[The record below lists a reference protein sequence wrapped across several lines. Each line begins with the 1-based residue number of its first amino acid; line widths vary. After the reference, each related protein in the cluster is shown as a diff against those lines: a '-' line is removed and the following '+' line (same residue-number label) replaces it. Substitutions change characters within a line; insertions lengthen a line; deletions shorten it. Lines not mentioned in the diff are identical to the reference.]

1 MKTRIIS
8 GIVLLGL
15 LISTL
20 VIGNWYLYFVCL
32 TVSFIGLFEL
42 YRVFEMEASMPAWI
56 GYASTLALYIS
67 LKLGLGF
74 HFEIF
79 IITACLI
86 ALLTAYVL
94 MYPRLH
100 ASNIMAAIFGVVYVS
115 LMISF
120 IFRLRISAG
129 GATTVWLI
137 FLGSWVNDTCAYF
150 TGYFAGKHKMAPEL
164 SPKKTIEGA
173 IGGIAGSTIVGLIYG
188 IIVNA
193 VGTELHG
200 NVILIFT
207 LTGLIGAFGG
217 IIGDLAASAIKRNR
231 NIKDYGKLIPG
242 HGGILDRFDSVILT
256 APIVYWIVFFM
267 GIR

>member
-8 GIVLLGL
+8 GAVILGI

-32 TVSFIGLFEL
+32 AVSLIGLFEL
-42 YRVFEMEASMPAWI
+42 YRVLEMEASMPAWI
-56 GYASTLALYIS
+56 GYASTLVLYIS
-67 LKLGLGF
+67 VKLGLGF

-79 IITACLI
+79 IITATLI

-100 ASNIMAAIFGVVYVS
+100 VSNIMAAIFGVVYVS

-120 IFRLRISAG
+120 VFRLRMSSG
-129 GATTVWLI
+129 GAATVWLI

-150 TGYFAGKHKMAPEL
+150 TGYFFGKHKMSPEL
-164 SPKKTIEGA
+164 SPKKTVEGA
-173 IGGIAGSTIVGLIYG
+173 IGGIAGSTLVGLIYG
-188 IIVNA
+188 IIANA
-193 VGTELHG
+193 VGIDLHG

-217 IIGDLAASAIKRNR
+217 IIGDLSASAIKRNR

-242 HGGILDRFDSVILT
+242 HGGILDRFDSVIIT
-256 APIVYWIVFFM
+256 APIVYWLVFFM
-267 GIR
+267 GLR